1 MTNNEKAVARASK
14 VIEAG
19 KVLTVSAPR
28 GYYTAGNY
36 TPAVGAKGFAVYGY
50 AAANIPAREFTGLGA
65 SEHAAWAL
73 VNSCGSTRVREACIK
88 AAR

>member
-1 MTNNEKAVARASK
+1 MTNNEKAVTRAIK
-14 VIEAG
+14 VIESG

-28 GYYTAGNY
+28 GYYTAGSY

-50 AAANIPAREFTGLGA
+50 ATGTIPAREFTGFSA
-65 SEHAAWAL
+65 SGHAAWAL

-88 AAR
+88 AER